1 MRLNQILPIA
11 DVAQHI
17 IDGKITA
24 KTNPDNQHYVI
35 FCYTPDV
42 QFNRLWDDVT
52 RLCRGLVVRASEPI
66 SLDKDATI
74 DQWAEALNDAEVC
87 GMGISKFFTVQQTTL
102 DAINLIDDDENITV
116 SENVDLHMQWPA
128 VTTDK
133 LDGAMGVIY
142 YDHDN
147 HQARVATKGSFAS
160 DEAQLGNLILDEKY
174 DGGRALYE
182 AAQAAGFPFNPVA
195 EIINKD
201 NDFHVCQYTYT
212 DLVVLGGMR
221 IDTTVPAD
229 NSGIV
234 PSLWTP
240 RVKLEAMYTDPV
252 CSGLMGQVRRFPEPM
267 QYETETLEAATRLPY
282 EPNHEGIV
290 VCVYDP
296 EHPLAVARMY
306 KIKFAEFLA
315 LRGIREKLNSRSQK
329 KVLQTID
336 MMPVT
341 VWAQDSGQAERVKT
355 ACIEYAR
362 QLGVEV
368 DEDNPLMRRF
378 IERIRG
384 ILSADSSQR
393 VEVAALTSEL
403 MWIREQAQTRPF
415 REIARNMP
423 SQPLLCSTPV
433 KQVLGAYK
441 KLNANQPVDSVFN
454 RAVIAR
460 HVLRP
465 TL

>member
-17 IDGKITA
+17 IDGKIAA
-24 KTNPDNQHYVI
+24 KTNPDNKRYVI

-42 QFNRLWDDVT
+42 QFSRQWDDVT
-52 RLCRGLVVRASEPI
+52 RLCRGLIVRASEPV
-66 SLDKDATI
+66 SLGRDATTG
-74 DQWAEALNDAEVC
+74 QWGQALADAEIC
-87 GMGISKFFTVQQTTL
+87 GMGISKFFTVQQTL

-128 VTTDK
+128 ITTDK

-142 YDHDN
+142 YDHDSKRV
-147 HQARVATKGSFAS
+147 RVATKGSFAS

-174 DGGRALYE
+174 DGGRILYE
-182 AAQAAGFPFNPVA
+182 AAEAAGFPFNPVA

-201 NDFHVCQYTYT
+201 NDFHVCQYPYT
-212 DLVVLGGMR
+212 DLVILGGMR
-221 IDTTVPAD
+221 INQPVGAD
-229 NSGIV
+229 NSELV

-240 RVKLEAMYTDPV
+240 RVKIEATYTDPV
-252 CSGLMGQVRRFPEPM
+252 CAGLIEQVRRFPEPM
-267 QYETETLEAATRLPY
+267 QYETETLEVATRLPY
-282 EPNHEGIV
+282 EPNHEGVV

-329 KVLQTID
+329 KVLQAVD
-336 MMPVT
+336 LLPVD

-355 ACIEYAR
+355 ACMQYAR
-362 QLGVEV
+362 QLGVTV
-368 DEDNPLMRRF
+368 DADNPIMRRF
-378 IERIRG
+378 IERIKG
-384 ILSADSSQR
+384 ILTADSSQR

-403 MWIREQAQTRPF
+403 MWIREQEQTHPF
-415 REIARNMP
+415 REIARNM
-423 SQPLLCSTPV
+423 SGKPLLCSTPV
-433 KQVLGAYK
+433 KQMLGAYK
-441 KLNANQPVDSVFN
+441 KLNEQQPVDSVLN
-454 RAVIAR
+454 RGVIAR

>member
-1 MRLNQILPIA
+1 MRLNQILPVT

-24 KTNPDNQHYVI
+24 KNNPDNKHYVI
-35 FCYTPDV
+35 FCYTPQV

-66 SLDKDATI
+66 SLGKDATA
-74 DQWAEALNDAEVC
+74 DQWAEAFDDAEVC
-87 GMGISKFFTVQQTTL
+87 GMGISKFFTVQQTL

-142 YDHDN
+142 YDHDAE
-147 HQARVATKGSFAS
+147 QARVATKGSFSS
-160 DEAQLGNLILDEKY
+160 DEAKLGNMILDEKY
-174 DGGRALYE
+174 DGGRTLYE
-182 AAQAAGFPFNPVA
+182 AAQVAGFPFNPVA

-221 IDTTVPAD
+221 IDTPVSAD

-240 RVKLEAMYTDPV
+240 RVKIENTYTDPV
-252 CSGLMGQVRRFPEPM
+252 YSGLMGQVRRFPEPM

-282 EPNHEGIV
+282 EPNREGVV

-296 EHPLAVARMY
+296 EHPLTVARMY
-306 KIKFAEFLA
+306 KIKFNEFLA

-341 VWAQDSGQAERVKT
+341 VWAQDSGQAERVKD

-362 QLGVEV
+362 QLGVTV
-368 DEDNPLMRRF
+368 DDDNPLMRRF
-378 IERIRG
+378 IERVTG
-384 ILSADSSQR
+384 ILAANSSQR

-403 MWIREQAQTRPF
+403 MQIREQEQTRPF
-415 REIARNMP
+415 REIARSM
-423 SQPLLCSTPV
+423 SGKPLLCSMPV

-441 KLNANQPVDSVFN
+441 KLNENQPVDSVLN
-454 RAVIAR
+454 RGVIAR
-460 HVLRP
+460 RVLRP
-465 TL
+465 VL